1 METSNAEELLQDRVA
16 GLDVA
21 LEAMREDRDR
31 LRSELEKVCDD
42 LVIVTAE
49 RDRLRSD
56 VSRLRLALAQGSTED

>member
-49 RDRLRSD
+49 RDQLRSD

>member
-1 METSNAEELLQDRVA
+1 MEQSNAEELLQDRVA

-21 LEAMREDRDR
+21 LEAMREERDR

-42 LVIVTAE
+42 LVTVTAE
-49 RDRLRSD
+49 RDQLRSD